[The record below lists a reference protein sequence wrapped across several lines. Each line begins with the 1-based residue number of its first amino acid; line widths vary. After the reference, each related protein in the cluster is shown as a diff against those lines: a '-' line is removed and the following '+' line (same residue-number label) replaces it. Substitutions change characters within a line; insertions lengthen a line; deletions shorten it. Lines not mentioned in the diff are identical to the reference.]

1 MNDNSNENKLEQT
14 PRKKII
20 KTLIAGAIVLII
32 IVTGFIILLNKDSQ
46 INELH
51 VETQRLD
58 DVIHKRDS
66 VISELDG
73 EISEIEQSITFIKT
87 KREQLEFE
95 YRESSRNRKERILED
110 IQLMNDLLAES
121 EQKLEDLTKRLHD
134 SDIEINS
141 FKKRLAVVNSEL
153 QNQSQIVSN
162 LKNELDKKDAMIAEM
177 GTKVENLETV
187 LVVQTDSLTV
197 LTDSVERSS
206 EMIKEMDQQLHKA
219 YWAMGT
225 FKELRDNNVVDR
237 EGGFLGIGKTKILKQ
252 DFNEEYFTELDI
264 RETDIIPLNAK
275 KAEVIS
281 DHAAKSYRFVYQDDL
296 ISYLKIED
304 PNEFWKRTKY
314 AIIEVKQ

>member
-1 MNDNSNENKLEQT
+1 MNNDSGENKLEQNS
-14 PRKKII
+14 RKKII

-32 IVTGFIILLNKDSQ
+32 IVTGFIILLNKDTQ

-58 DVIHKRDS
+58 EVIHKRDS

-73 EISEIEQSITFIKT
+73 AISEIEQNITFIKS

-95 YRESSRNRKERILED
+95 YRESSQNRKDRIIED
-110 IQLMNDLLAES
+110 IQLMNEMLAES
-121 EQKLEDLTKRLHD
+121 ERKLEELNKKLHA

-141 FKKRLAVVNSEL
+141 FKKRLSVVSSEL
-153 QNQSQIVSN
+153 QNQSQVVSN
-162 LKNELDKKDAMIAEM
+162 LKNELEKKDAMIAEM
-177 GTKVENLETV
+177 GNKVEKLETV

-197 LTDSVERSS
+197 LTDSVERTS
-206 EMIKEMDQQLHKA
+206 EKVKQMDQQLHKA
-219 YWAMGT
+219 YWTMGT
-225 FKELRDNNVVDR
+225 FKELRENNVLER
-237 EGGFLGIGKTKILKQ
+237 EGGFLGIGKNKILKQ

-264 RETDIIPLNAK
+264 REAEIIPLNAK

-314 AIIEVKQ
+314 AVIEIKQ